1 MTSKK
6 DDSEIRTGIVQE
18 IYEQLMKEKSEGI
31 ECIIMD
37 IPISRDPDDPIRKVV
52 DEVLGDFVEIPT
64 PNGTFFFPTSIL
76 RS

>member
-1 MTSKK
+1 MATEKE
-6 DDSEIRTGIVQE
+6 DPEMRSEIVR
-18 IYEQLMKEKSEGI
+18 QLHDELMAEKESGI

-37 IPISRDPDDPIRKVV
+37 MPISEDPDDPIRKVV
-52 DEVLGDFVEIPT
+52 DEVLGDFIEILT